1 MRIFNKLKT
10 KLEHVEKQKKPKT
23 IIEKDKRKQ
32 TIALTYA
39 IFFCILFCSVG
50 SLLLSLQTTGQ
61 SLQTS
66 PEKQEKASSINYPAV
81 QSFLN
86 PFVDSYINVSDDS
99 EKNEE
104 RQKTLQNSMVNS
116 ADYSNSFAVEGEG
129 QRILQQKELYSVTET
144 TNNTLLAQYKVTYI
158 NRTFVEKEVTKK
170 SGKKVIKEKIK
181 EPKDEQKTALLN
193 IELVQKENAYAVNSL
208 PYFTNLYTLKS
219 TMDKE
224 EKEEDLNNYDGQ
236 KEKEIMAFLNDF
248 LEKYASSSS
257 DDMAYMM
264 KSPEG
269 LGGSLTF
276 DRIDKYELYQKS
288 GNILADVHVVFLEP
302 DTKINVE
309 EDFTIILTKKD
320 SHYYVEK
327 LEHK

>member
-10 KLEHVEKQKKPKT
+10 KLEHVEKQKKPKP

-61 SLQTS
+61 SLQTN
-66 PEKQEKASSINYPAV
+66 PRKEVKTTTVNYPAI

-129 QRILQQKELYSVTET
+129 QRLLQQKELYSVEET
-144 TNNTLLAQYKVTYI
+144 TNNMLLAQYKVTYV

-170 SGKKVIKEKIK
+170 SGKKVIKEKVK

-193 IELVQKENAYAVNSL
+193 IELVQKDNAYAVNAL
-208 PYFTNLYTLKS
+208 PYFTNIYSLKA
-219 TMDKE
+219 TVDKSE
-224 EKEEDLNNYDGQ
+224 ANDIESYKGQ
-236 KEKEIMAFLNDF
+236 KEAEIIAFLNDF
-248 LEKYASSSS
+248 FTKYATSSSE
-257 DDMAYMM
+257 DMAYMM

-309 EDFTIILTKKD
+309 EDFTINLTKKD

>member
-61 SLQTS
+61 SLQTNPRKEVKIS
-66 PEKQEKASSINYPAV
+66 TVNYPAI

-104 RQKTLQNSMVNS
+104 RQKTLQNFMVNS

-236 KEKEIMAFLNDF
+236 KETEIMAFLHDF
-248 LEKYASSSS
+248 LEKYASSTS